1 MALSRSLMM
10 RLLRA
15 GPAITRSMASSSS
28 LMPILR
34 LLRRAARIAAS
45 LSRLA
50 RSAPEKP
57 GVCRARVSSEMEV
70 SRGLPLAWTW
80 RMEVIGAVGRGDDD
94 DVGVGIEA
102 VHLDED
108 LVQRL
113 LALVVRTT
121 QARAALPTNG
131 VDLVDE
137 NDAGAVALGLVEQ
150 VAYAAGAYAD
160 EHFHKF

>member
-80 RMEVIGAVGRGDDD
+80 RMEVRPRMSGRSSTTCRSKRPGRSRA
-94 DVGVGIEA
+94 GSRISGR
-102 VHLDED
+102 
-108 LVQRL
+108 LV
-113 LALVVRTT
+113 
-121 QARAALPTNG
+121 AAMTTNG